1 MADPDVSAAN
11 ILGER
16 GIRYKRNTLA
26 ASLIATVL
34 YWTEA
39 SLGDVSLFGVSLSNA
54 EDKEATAWTV
64 FFLILIYQ
72 WLMLAHYG
80 WGDWLSWRDKISREF
95 KFSVWAAAF
104 WIKEGTVMWDRGL
117 PTNKF
122 VTETKSV
129 PHGLSYDAATQREKD
144 AGRSTH
150 HDVIRNSDREN
161 IRRRLLVFLTIEFGL
176 PFLWGPACLFLA
188 LAKINGWLTPG
199 ANVFPL

>member
-80 WGDWLSWRDKISREF
+80 WGDWLSWRD
-95 KFSVWAAAF
+95 
-104 WIKEGTVMWDRGL
+104 
-117 PTNKF
+117 
-122 VTETKSV
+122 
-129 PHGLSYDAATQREKD
+129 
-144 AGRSTH
+144 
-150 HDVIRNSDREN
+150 
-161 IRRRLLVFLTIEFGL
+161 
-176 PFLWGPACLFLA
+176 
-188 LAKINGWLTPG
+188 
-199 ANVFPL
+199 